1 MSRTKRF
8 RKSIHLIK
16 DNRILEDLVRS
27 DDNSWRWDW
36 VKMDP
41 SSAEARK
48 ALAKFHSDAKKGV
61 MRWKGPGWY
70 HRLFSQMPYRNRSKK
85 EIHRYLKGEIEDV
98 VLENKPKRL
107 WYY

>member
-8 RKSIHLIK
+8 RKSTHLIK
-16 DNRILEDLVRS
+16 DNRILEDLVRR
-27 DDNSWRWDW
+27 DGWHWDW

-41 SSAEARK
+41 SSEEAKK

-61 MRWKGPGWY
+61 MRWRGPGWY
-70 HRLFSQMPYRNRSKK
+70 HRLFSQIPYRNRSKR
-85 EIHRYLKGEIEDV
+85 EISRYLKGEIDDI